1 MCVSRFFCCCCC
13 WLRRS
18 SSSTVIGSVF
28 FFLCYCWREGGE
40 SSLLETG
47 AKADG
52 IASTELF
59 DRESSVFFPFLFL
72 VVTTNTNHQNT
83 RSQHG
88 MRTALCQQ
96 FLFLLPLFPV
106 NEEKK
111 NDFFF
116 LIVFTLCLKACLL
129 FFCLFLL

>member
-1 MCVSRFFCCCCC
+1 M
-13 WLRRS
+13 
-18 SSSTVIGSVF
+18 
-28 FFLCYCWREGGE
+28 
-40 SSLLETG
+40 LETG

-59 DRESSVFFPFLFL
+59 DRESSVFFSFFFLA
-72 VVTTNTNHQNT
+72 VTTNTNHQNA

-88 MRTALCQQ
+88 MRMALWQQ
-96 FLFLLPLFPV
+96 YLFLLALFPV
-106 NEEKK
+106 NEERKMT
-111 NDFFF
+111 FF